1 MSCVADD
8 RRPAFLVRSG
18 LVVSELAL
26 ATASVVAVL
35 ATIVAVSMLTGTLY
49 HVAAYDQTGP
59 LSEFAAVGLL
69 VGLLLTLPFV
79 HRDEYRLEAYT
90 PLSRR
95 MRRIFA
101 AWNYAFLGL
110 ALLGF
115 LTKTTGEFSRGWL
128 LIFYTVGLLAVLAVE
143 LAILHLHRR
152 ARTSG
157 LLPGRRVMVVGSEPL
172 IREFFAEAERRGGID
187 SLGHIAVLSTVVLP
201 APHRGDG
208 DARAASSLAGLAEA
222 LDAATSAARNVAADS
237 ILLLTP
243 LDDRRLVE
251 AAVQSFSRLP
261 VTVHMSLGSLLAGI
275 DGRQLSRL
283 GDLPVLTL
291 TERPLSPLQ
300 ALYKRGFDLA
310 VASTAL
316 VLLAP
321 LLAVIAVLIKLDSP
335 GPVFFRQ
342 RRSGYNLS
350 QFRIWKFRTMTVLED
365 GDSFVQA
372 RPGDARVTRVGK
384 FLRRWSLDE
393 LPQLFNVL
401 SGDMS
406 IVGPR
411 PHAIAH
417 DREFEKRIAA
427 YPRRL
432 NVRPGI
438 TGWAQVNGFRGVTDT
453 EEKMA
458 RRIEHDLYY
467 VDNWSL
473 MFDVYIVLLTAA
485 SPRAF
490 RNAC

>member
-1 MSCVADD
+1 M
-8 RRPAFLVRSG
+8 LIRSG
-18 LVVSELAL
+18 LVVGEFAL
-26 ATASVVAVL
+26 ATASMVGVFTTIVVA
-35 ATIVAVSMLTGTLY
+35 SMLTGWAY
-49 HVAAYDQTGP
+49 HLAAYDQPGSLTW
-59 LSEFAAVGLL
+59 FAAVGVLAALL
-69 VGLLLTLPFV
+69 FTLPFV
-79 HRDEYRLEAYT
+79 HRDEYRFEAYT

-95 MRRIFA
+95 LRSIFTS
-101 AWNYAFLGL
+101 WNYAFLGL

-128 LIFYTVGLLAVLAVE
+128 LIFYTVGLVAIIAVE
-143 LAILHLHRR
+143 LAILRLHRSV
-152 ARTSG
+152 RTSG
-157 LLPGRRVMVVGSEPL
+157 VLAGRRLMVVGSEPL

-187 SLGHIAVLSTVVLP
+187 SLGHVAVLSTVVLP
-201 APHRGDG
+201 VALSGTAPERGAPTDP
-208 DARAASSLAGLAEA
+208 GLAEA
-222 LDAATSAARNVAADS
+222 LECATKAARQVSADS

-300 ALYKRGFDLA
+300 AVYKRLFDLV
-310 VASTAL
+310 VATTAL
-316 VLLAP
+316 LLLAP
-321 LLAVIAVLIKLDSP
+321 LLAGIAALIKLDSK

-350 QFRIWKFRTMTVLED
+350 EFRIWKFRTMSVLED
-365 GDSFVQA
+365 GDAFVQV

-384 FLRRWSLDE
+384 FLRRWNLDE

-401 SGDMS
+401 AGEMS

-411 PHAIAH
+411 PHAVAH

-438 TGWAQVNGFRGVTDT
+438 TGWAQVNGLRGMTDT
-453 EEKMA
+453 EEKMS
-458 RRIEHDLYY
+458 RRVEHDLYY

-473 MFDVYIVLLTAA
+473 MLDVYIVLLTAA

>member
-1 MSCVADD
+1 
-8 RRPAFLVRSG
+8 
-18 LVVSELAL
+18 
-26 ATASVVAVL
+26 
-35 ATIVAVSMLTGTLY
+35 
-49 HVAAYDQTGP
+49 
-59 LSEFAAVGLL
+59 
-69 VGLLLTLPFV
+69 
-79 HRDEYRLEAYT
+79 
-90 PLSRR
+90 
-95 MRRIFA
+95 
-101 AWNYAFLGL
+101 
-110 ALLGF
+110 
-115 LTKTTGEFSRGWL
+115 
-128 LIFYTVGLLAVLAVE
+128 
-143 LAILHLHRR
+143 
-152 ARTSG
+152 
-157 LLPGRRVMVVGSEPL
+157 MVVGSEAL
-172 IREFFAEAERRGGID
+172 IREFFAEAEHRGGLD
-187 SLGHIAVLSTVVLP
+187 RLGHVAVLSTVVLP
-201 APHRGDG
+201 
-208 DARAASSLAGLAEA
+208 SSPSGNVPEGGALSGSSLAEA
-222 LDAATSAARNVAADS
+222 LDLAANAARHVSADS

-300 ALYKRGFDLA
+300 AVYKRLFDIA
-310 VASTAL
+310 VAATAL

-321 LLAVIAVLIKLDSP
+321 LLALIAVLIKLDGP

-350 QFRIWKFRTMTVLED
+350 EFRIWKFRTMSVIED

-384 FLRRWSLDE
+384 FLRRWNLDE
-393 LPQLFNVL
+393 LPQLLNVL
-401 SGDMS
+401 AGEMS

-411 PHAIAH
+411 PHAVAH

-453 EEKMA
+453 EEKMS
-458 RRIEHDLYY
+458 RRVEHDLYY

>member
-1 MSCVADD
+1 
-8 RRPAFLVRSG
+8 
-18 LVVSELAL
+18 
-26 ATASVVAVL
+26 
-35 ATIVAVSMLTGTLY
+35 
-49 HVAAYDQTGP
+49 
-59 LSEFAAVGLL
+59 
-69 VGLLLTLPFV
+69 
-79 HRDEYRLEAYT
+79 
-90 PLSRR
+90 
-95 MRRIFA
+95 MRRILA
-101 AWNYAFLGL
+101 SWNYAFLGL

-128 LIFYTVGLLAVLAVE
+128 LIFYVFGLIAAVAAE
-143 LAILHLHRR
+143 LAILRLHRS
-152 ARTSG
+152 ARSSG
-157 LLPGRRVMVVGSEPL
+157 LLAGRRVMVVGSEAL
-172 IREFFAEAERRGGID
+172 IREFFAEAEHRGGLD
-187 SLGHIAVLSTVVLP
+187 RLGHVAVLSTVVLP
-201 APHRGDG
+201 SPPSGKVPEGGALSG
-208 DARAASSLAGLAEA
+208 SSLAEA
-222 LDAATSAARNVAADS
+222 LDLAANAARHVSADS

-300 ALYKRGFDLA
+300 AVYKRLFDIA
-310 VASTAL
+310 VAATAL

-321 LLAVIAVLIKLDSP
+321 LLALIAVLIKLDGP

-350 QFRIWKFRTMTVLED
+350 EFRIWKFRTMSVIED

-384 FLRRWSLDE
+384 FLRRWNLDE
-393 LPQLFNVL
+393 LPQLLNVL
-401 SGDMS
+401 AGEMS

-411 PHAIAH
+411 PHAVAH

-453 EEKMA
+453 EEKMS
-458 RRIEHDLYY
+458 RRVEHDLYY